1 MSRMDTERIKVLIVD
16 DHQVVRQGLRTFL
29 SLHDD
34 IEIVGEAGDG
44 NAAVELTDQLVP
56 DVILMDLVMP
66 NLDGIAAT
74 RRIHESHAGVQI
86 IALTS
91 FIEDDKIIPAIQ
103 AGAASYLLKD
113 VTADV
118 LVEAIRAA
126 RRGERRLHPEA
137 MRKLMEQV
145 AKPSSP
151 VVPAS
156 SLTARELEVLAL
168 VARGKHN
175 REIAAALVISEKTAK
190 MHISN
195 ILGKLGL
202 EDRTQ
207 LAIYAIQN
215 GLVDPEKGT
224 QGR

>member
-1 MSRMDTERIKVLIVD
+1 MSLPGAELIRVLIAD
-16 DHQVVRQGLRTFL
+16 DHELVRQGLRTFL

-34 IEIVGEAGDG
+34 IEIVGEAADG
-44 NAAVELTDQLVP
+44 QAAIDLVAQLAP

-66 NLDGIAAT
+66 GLDGITAT
-74 RRIHESHAGVQI
+74 RRIHEALPEVPI

-118 LVEAIRAA
+118 LVDAIRAA

-145 AKPSSP
+145 AKAPVASP
-151 VVPAS
+151 VAN
-156 SLTARELEVLAL
+156 SLTPREREVLAL
-168 VARGKHN
+168 VAQGKHN
-175 REIAAALVISEKTAK
+175 HEIAAALVISEKTAK

-207 LAIYAIQN
+207 MAIYAIQN
-215 GLVDPEKGT
+215 GLLDRGKT
-224 QGR
+224 

>member
-1 MSRMDTERIKVLIVD
+1 MEPTDTKPIRVLIVD
-16 DHQVVRQGLRTFL
+16 DHEVVRQGLRTFL
-29 SLHDD
+29 CLHED

-44 NAAVELTDQLVP
+44 QTAVERAAQLAP

-66 NLDGIAAT
+66 RLDGIAAT
-74 RRIHESHAGVQI
+74 KRIHATQPGVQI

-91 FIEDDKIIPAIQ
+91 FTEDDKLIPAIR

-113 VTADV
+113 VSADV
-118 LVEAIRAA
+118 LVEAIRAV

-137 MRKLMEQV
+137 MRRLLEQV
-145 AKPSSP
+145 AEPTAVSP
-151 VVPAS
+151 AAG
-156 SLTARELEVLAL
+156 SLTPRELEVLAL

-175 REIAAALVISEKTAK
+175 REIAEALVISEKTAK

-207 LAIYAIQN
+207 MAIYAIQN
-215 GLVDPEKGT
+215 GLVDPGKM
-224 QGR
+224 

>member
-1 MSRMDTERIKVLIVD
+1 MTPTDIEPIKVLIVD

-34 IEIVGEAGDG
+34 IEIVGEANDG
-44 NAAVELTDQLVP
+44 QAAIELTTQLAP

-66 NLDGIAAT
+66 RLDGIAAT
-74 RRIHESHAGVQI
+74 RRIHESQPGVQI

-91 FIEDDKIIPAIQ
+91 FTEDDKIIPAIQ

-113 VTADV
+113 VSADV

-145 AKPSSP
+145 AKPPAASP
-151 VVPAS
+151 AAG
-156 SLTARELEVLAL
+156 SLTPRELEVLAL

-175 REIAAALVISEKTAK
+175 REIAEELVISEKTAK

-207 LAIYAIQN
+207 MAIYALQHR
-215 GLVDPEKGT
+215 LVDPGKM
-224 QGR
+224 

>member
-1 MSRMDTERIKVLIVD
+1 MTPTDVELIRVLIVD
-16 DHQVVRQGLRTFL
+16 DHEVVRKGLRIFL

-34 IEIVGEAGDG
+34 IELVGEAADG
-44 NAAVELTDQLVP
+44 QAAVELTAQLAP

-66 NLDGIAAT
+66 RLDGITAT
-74 RRIHESHAGVQI
+74 KRIHELQPSVQI

-91 FIEDDKIIPAIQ
+91 FTEDDKIIPAIQ
-103 AGAASYLLKD
+103 AGATSYLLKD
-113 VTADV
+113 VTADL
-118 LVEAIRAA
+118 LVEAIRAV

-137 MRKLMEQV
+137 IRTLMERV
-145 AKPSSP
+145 AKPPAPSP
-151 VVPAS
+151 AAG

-168 VARGKHN
+168 VAQGKHN
-175 REIAAALVISEKTAK
+175 SEIAAALVISEKTAK

-207 LAIYAIQN
+207 LAIYALQN
-215 GLVDPEKGT
+215 RLVDPG
-224 QGR
+224 

>member
-1 MSRMDTERIKVLIVD
+1 MKPTGTEQIRVLIVD

-34 IEIVGEAGDG
+34 IEIVGEASDG
-44 NAAVELTDQLVP
+44 QSAIELAIELAP

-66 NLDGIAAT
+66 KLDGIAAT
-74 RRIHESHAGVQI
+74 RRIHESRPSVQI

-126 RRGERRLHPEA
+126 QRGERRLHPEA
-137 MRKLMEQV
+137 IRKLMEQV
-145 AKPSSP
+145 AKPPSASAA
-151 VVPAS
+151 AS
-156 SLTARELEVLAL
+156 SLTPREIEVLAL
-168 VARGKHN
+168 VAQGKHN
-175 REIAAALVISEKTAK
+175 REIAETLVISEKTAK

-215 GLVDPEKGT
+215 GLAGPEKSRTEG
-224 QGR
+224 

>member
-1 MSRMDTERIKVLIVD
+1 MTPTDIEPIRVLIVD

-34 IEIVGEAGDG
+34 LEIVGEADDG
-44 NAAVELTDQLVP
+44 QAAIELTAQLVP

-66 NLDGIAAT
+66 RLDGIAAT
-74 RRIHESHAGVQI
+74 RRIHASQPGVQI

-91 FIEDDKIIPAIQ
+91 FTEDDKIIPAIQ

-113 VTADV
+113 VSADV
-118 LVEAIRAA
+118 LVETIRAV
-126 RRGERRLHPEA
+126 RLGERRLHPVA

-145 AKPSSP
+145 AKSP
-151 VVPAS
+151 AASPAAG
-156 SLTARELEVLAL
+156 SLTPRELEVLAL

-175 REIAAALVISEKTAK
+175 REIAEELVISEKTAK

-207 LAIYAIQN
+207 MAIYAIQN
-215 GLVDPEKGT
+215 RLVEPGKM
-224 QGR
+224 

>member
-1 MSRMDTERIKVLIVD
+1 MNPADSEPIKVLIVD

-29 SLHDD
+29 SLHHD
-34 IEIVGEAGDG
+34 IQIVGEASDG
-44 NAAVELTDQLVP
+44 HAAIELTDQLVP

-66 NLDGIAAT
+66 NMDGIAAT
-74 RRIHESHAGVQI
+74 RRIHGSHANVQI

-145 AKPSSP
+145 AKPP
-151 VVPAS
+151 IPAPAAG

-168 VARGKHN
+168 VAQGKHN

-215 GLVDPEKGT
+215 GLAGPEKSRT
-224 QGR
+224 EE

>member
-1 MSRMDTERIKVLIVD
+1 MNLTDTKRIKVLLVD

-34 IEIVGEAGDG
+34 IEIVGEASDG
-44 NAAVELTDQLVP
+44 QAAVELTEQLLP

-74 RRIHESHAGVQI
+74 KRIHGSHDNVQI

-137 MRKLMEQV
+137 MRKLMEEV
-145 AKPSSP
+145 AKPP
-151 VVPAS
+151 TPVPAAG

-168 VARGKHN
+168 VAQGKHN
-175 REIAAALVISEKTAK
+175 REIAAALVISDKTAK

-215 GLVDPEKGT
+215 GLVDSEKGK